1 MVTTQRL
8 DELTSKMEGNNVFKS
23 SFYEEFENML
33 SAKDPKNMSYMNS
46 AQYNKFIEEVKE
58 AKQSAKRSTLH
69 YRRLKRFDICNISGT
84 DKLIAPVSTTDP
96 VIKYYVKNEELF
108 DILHEIHVSI
118 GHGGRNRM
126 VKEAQQKYKNITQEA
141 IMIFLRLCK
150 SCQMKLKSGKKGIV
164 VKPILSNE
172 MNSRCQVDL
181 IDMQTNPDGNFK
193 FILVYQDHL
202 TKFVQLRPLHS
213 KTAEEVAK
221 VLLDIFCIFGA
232 PSILQSDNGREFAN
246 RIVEN
251 LTSMWTGLKI
261 IHGKPRH
268 SQSQG
273 SVERANQD
281 VQNILM
287 TWMKDENCDKWSE
300 GLRFVQL
307 MKNRAHHD
315 GIKRSPYKAMFGCDV
330 KVGLKSSGFPSEV
343 IDNVSTEEELEELL
357 RNQQE
362 REQSIDDI
370 QSGEEMV
377 LSDECE
383 ICINKNDLCDLCSK
397 KDAIINNR
405 IEAKANLA
413 EQAKKMKSLSN
424 IKYPP
429 CNVGDNVRVKIPDVD
444 RGRGDFRNIILTV
457 LQCSE
462 NGLYKLGNEKGT
474 IPEMFSRNQFT
485 VCESKFVNIEN
496 VSADKKSLRQL
507 ANLQSTSGGQGF
519 KKCHCKTKCGTK
531 KCLCKAANILC
542 NSKCHSSL
550 SCNNK

>member
-1 MVTTQRL
+1 MEIENVFRASFYEQFENVL
-8 DELTSKMEGNNVFKS
+8 SAKEGNNTF
-23 SFYEEFENML
+23 
-33 SAKDPKNMSYMNS
+33 YMNS
-46 AQYNKFIEEVKE
+46 EQYNQFIEDVKE
-58 AKQSAKRSTLH
+58 AKRSAKRTTLH
-69 YRRLKRFDICNISGT
+69 YRRLKRFDICNVGGI

-96 VIKYYVKNEELF
+96 VIKYYVKNEDMF
-108 DILHEIHVSI
+108 DILHEIHVSV

-126 VKEAQQKYKNITQEA
+126 VNEAQKKYKNITQEA
-141 IMIFLRLCK
+141 IMIYLRLCK

-181 IDMQTNPDGNFK
+181 IDMQTNPDGNYK

-202 TKFVQLRPLHS
+202 TKFVQLRPLNS

-246 RIVEN
+246 KVVDN
-251 LTSMWTGLKI
+251 LKSMWTGLNI

-281 VQNILM
+281 VQNMLM
-287 TWMKDENCDKWSE
+287 TWMKDENCEKWSE

-307 MKNRAHHD
+307 MKNRAYHD

-330 KVGLKSSGFPSEV
+330 KVGLKSSDLPSEI
-343 IDNVSTEEELEELL
+343 IDYVVTEEQLEELIT
-357 RNQQE
+357 NQKEQ
-362 REQSIDDI
+362 EQSIDET
-370 QSGEEMV
+370 QSEEGV
-377 LSDECE
+377 ISSAECE
-383 ICINKNDLCDLCSK
+383 MCKNINGLCDLCSK
-397 KDAIINNR
+397 KDDIINNR
-405 IEAKANLA
+405 IEAKSNLA

-457 LQCSE
+457 LECTE

-474 IPEMFSRNQFT
+474 IPEMFSRNQFA
-485 VCESKFVNIEN
+485 VCESQFVNIRD
-496 VSADKKSLRQL
+496 VSAENKSLRQL